1 MSKYIFQIKVSQNRK
16 TLLVD
21 FFLLILTMKILIF
34 LAFLTFVVNKMK
46 RKKKRRRSRQKTK
59 FITRKLKKGIALIG
73 ELNA

>member
-1 MSKYIFQIKVSQNRK
+1 MSKYIFQIKVSRNRK

-34 LAFLTFVVNKMK
+34 LAILTFNKMK